1 MGGTSLPE
9 RRACILYYKGAARE
23 KQPKMRREN
32 MTRTEKVFLA
42 MAAVFFVAALFFL
55 PAKTVARQAES
66 AFTLP
71 AEMILKKN
79 FEYRI
84 LTAES
89 GMRGYELMQNQT
101 VHLVL
106 LDVSMPVWDGIKTL
120 QFIRSNEKLKNT
132 PVIMLPAA
140 ADRETVVKASS
151 YGVKDYLLKPVDPEE

>member
-1 MGGTSLPE
+1 M
-9 RRACILYYKGAARE
+9 ILEDKSI
-23 KQPKMRREN
+23 
-32 MTRTEKVFLA
+32 
-42 MAAVFFVAALFFL
+42 
-55 PAKTVARQAES
+55 TVLIIDDDEINRQM
-66 AFTLP
+66 

-106 LDVSMPVWDGIKTL
+106 LDVSMPVWDGLKTL

-132 PVIMLPAA
+132 PVIMLTAA

-151 YGVKDYLLKPVDPEE
+151 YGVKDYIRKPFLPEELTSRVAKVIWENWLQQDFNSLGAELDALLNSVKQ

>member
-1 MGGTSLPE
+1 M
-9 RRACILYYKGAARE
+9 ILEDK
-23 KQPKMRREN
+23 N
-32 MTRTEKVFLA
+32 I
-42 MAAVFFVAALFFL
+42 
-55 PAKTVARQAES
+55 TVLVIDDDEINRQM
-66 AFTLP
+66 

-79 FEYRI
+79 FTYQV

-89 GMRGYELMQNQT
+89 GMSGYELMQHHT

-132 PVIMLPAA
+132 PVIMLTAA

-151 YGVKDYLLKPVDPEE
+151 YGVKGYIRKPFLPEELTSRVAKVIWENWLQQDFNSLGAELDALLNSVKQ

>member
-1 MGGTSLPE
+1 M
-9 RRACILYYKGAARE
+9 ILEDK
-23 KQPKMRREN
+23 N
-32 MTRTEKVFLA
+32 I
-42 MAAVFFVAALFFL
+42 
-55 PAKTVARQAES
+55 TVLVIDDDEINRQM
-66 AFTLP
+66 

-79 FEYRI
+79 FTYQV

-89 GMRGYELMQNQT
+89 GMSGYELMQHHT

-132 PVIMLPAA
+132 PVIMLTAA

-151 YGVKDYLLKPVDPEE
+151 YGVKDYIRKPFLPEELTSRVAKVIWENWMQQDFDSLGAELDALLNSVKQ

>member
-1 MGGTSLPE
+1 M
-9 RRACILYYKGAARE
+9 ILEDKSI
-23 KQPKMRREN
+23 
-32 MTRTEKVFLA
+32 
-42 MAAVFFVAALFFL
+42 
-55 PAKTVARQAES
+55 TVLIIDDDEINRQM
-66 AFTLP
+66 

-79 FEYRI
+79 FDYRI

-106 LDVSMPVWDGIKTL
+106 LDVSMPVWDGLKTL

-132 PVIMLPAA
+132 PVIMLTAA

-151 YGVKDYLLKPVDPEE
+151 YGVKDYLRKPFLPDELTARVAKAIWDNWLQQDFDSLESDLDALLKSVEIK

>member
-1 MGGTSLPE
+1 M
-9 RRACILYYKGAARE
+9 ILEDKSI
-23 KQPKMRREN
+23 
-32 MTRTEKVFLA
+32 
-42 MAAVFFVAALFFL
+42 
-55 PAKTVARQAES
+55 TVLIIDDDEINRQM
-66 AFTLP
+66 

-79 FEYRI
+79 FTYQI

-89 GMRGYELMQNQT
+89 GMSGYELMQHHT

-132 PVIMLPAA
+132 PVIMLTAA

-151 YGVKDYLLKPVDPEE
+151 YGVKDYIRKPFLPEELTSRVAKVIWDNWLQQDFDSLESDLDALLKSVEIK

>member
-1 MGGTSLPE
+1 MIFEDKS
-9 RRACILYYKGAARE
+9 I
-23 KQPKMRREN
+23 
-32 MTRTEKVFLA
+32 
-42 MAAVFFVAALFFL
+42 
-55 PAKTVARQAES
+55 TVLIIDDDEINRQM
-66 AFTLP
+66 

-106 LDVSMPVWDGIKTL
+106 LDVSMPVWDGLKTL

-132 PVIMLPAA
+132 PVIMLTAA

-151 YGVKDYLLKPVDPEE
+151 YGVKDYLRKPFLPDELTARVAKAIWDNWLQQDFDSLESDLDALLKSVEIK

>member
-1 MGGTSLPE
+1 M
-9 RRACILYYKGAARE
+9 ILEDK
-23 KQPKMRREN
+23 N
-32 MTRTEKVFLA
+32 I
-42 MAAVFFVAALFFL
+42 
-55 PAKTVARQAES
+55 TVLVIDDDEINRQM
-66 AFTLP
+66 

-132 PVIMLPAA
+132 PVIMLTAA

-151 YGVKDYLLKPVDPEE
+151 YGVKDYIRKPFLPEELTSRVAKVIWENWLQQDFNSLGAELDALLNSVKQ

>member
-1 MGGTSLPE
+1 M
-9 RRACILYYKGAARE
+9 ILEDKSI
-23 KQPKMRREN
+23 
-32 MTRTEKVFLA
+32 
-42 MAAVFFVAALFFL
+42 
-55 PAKTVARQAES
+55 TVLIIDDDEINRQM
-66 AFTLP
+66 

-106 LDVSMPVWDGIKTL
+106 LDVSMPVWDGLKTL

-132 PVIMLPAA
+132 PVIMLTAA

-151 YGVKDYLLKPVDPEE
+151 YGVKDYLRKPFLPDELTARVAKAIWDNWLQQDFDSLESDLDALLKSVEIK

>member
-1 MGGTSLPE
+1 M
-9 RRACILYYKGAARE
+9 ILEDKSI
-23 KQPKMRREN
+23 
-32 MTRTEKVFLA
+32 
-42 MAAVFFVAALFFL
+42 
-55 PAKTVARQAES
+55 TVLIIDDDEINRQM
-66 AFTLP
+66 

-106 LDVSMPVWDGIKTL
+106 LDVSMPVWDGLKTL

-132 PVIMLPAA
+132 PVIMLTAA

-151 YGVKDYLLKPVDPEE
+151 YGVKDYLRKPFLPEELTSRVAKVIWENWMQQDFDSLGAELDALLDSFKP

>member
-1 MGGTSLPE
+1 M
-9 RRACILYYKGAARE
+9 ILEDKSI
-23 KQPKMRREN
+23 
-32 MTRTEKVFLA
+32 
-42 MAAVFFVAALFFL
+42 
-55 PAKTVARQAES
+55 TVLIIDDDEINRQM
-66 AFTLP
+66 

-79 FEYRI
+79 FTYQI

-89 GMRGYELMQNQT
+89 GMSGYELMQHHT

-132 PVIMLPAA
+132 PVIMLTAA

-151 YGVKDYLLKPVDPEE
+151 

>member
-1 MGGTSLPE
+1 M
-9 RRACILYYKGAARE
+9 ILEDK
-23 KQPKMRREN
+23 N
-32 MTRTEKVFLA
+32 I
-42 MAAVFFVAALFFL
+42 
-55 PAKTVARQAES
+55 TVLVIDDDEINRQM
-66 AFTLP
+66 

-106 LDVSMPVWDGIKTL
+106 LDVSMPVWDGLKTL

-132 PVIMLPAA
+132 PVIMLTAA

-151 YGVKDYLLKPVDPEE
+151 YGVKDYLRKPFLPDELTARVAKAIWDNWLQQDFDSLESDLDALLKSVEIK

>member
-1 MGGTSLPE
+1 M
-9 RRACILYYKGAARE
+9 ILEDK
-23 KQPKMRREN
+23 N
-32 MTRTEKVFLA
+32 I
-42 MAAVFFVAALFFL
+42 
-55 PAKTVARQAES
+55 TVLVIDDDEINRQM
-66 AFTLP
+66 

-79 FEYRI
+79 FTYQV

-132 PVIMLPAA
+132 PVIMLTAA

-151 YGVKDYLLKPVDPEE
+151 YGVKDYIRKPFLPEELTSRVAKVIWENWLQQDFNSLGAELDALLNSVKQ

>member
-1 MGGTSLPE
+1 M
-9 RRACILYYKGAARE
+9 ILEDKSI
-23 KQPKMRREN
+23 
-32 MTRTEKVFLA
+32 
-42 MAAVFFVAALFFL
+42 
-55 PAKTVARQAES
+55 TVLIIDDDEINRQM
-66 AFTLP
+66 

-106 LDVSMPVWDGIKTL
+106 LDVSMPVWDGLKTL

-132 PVIMLPAA
+132 PVIMLTAA

-151 YGVKDYLLKPVDPEE
+151 YSVKDYLRKPFLPDELTARVAKAIWDNWLQQDFDSLESDLDALLKSVEIK

>member
-1 MGGTSLPE
+1 M
-9 RRACILYYKGAARE
+9 ILEDKSI
-23 KQPKMRREN
+23 
-32 MTRTEKVFLA
+32 
-42 MAAVFFVAALFFL
+42 
-55 PAKTVARQAES
+55 TVLIIDDDEINRQM
-66 AFTLP
+66 

-106 LDVSMPVWDGIKTL
+106 LDVSMPVWDGLKTL

-132 PVIMLPAA
+132 PVIMLTAA
-140 ADRETVVKASS
+140 ADRETVIKASS
-151 YGVKDYLLKPVDPEE
+151 YGVKDYLRKPFLPDELTARVAKAIWENWLQQDFDSLESDLDALLKSVEIK

>member
-1 MGGTSLPE
+1 M
-9 RRACILYYKGAARE
+9 ILEDKSI
-23 KQPKMRREN
+23 
-32 MTRTEKVFLA
+32 
-42 MAAVFFVAALFFL
+42 
-55 PAKTVARQAES
+55 TVLIIDDDEINRQM
-66 AFTLP
+66 

-106 LDVSMPVWDGIKTL
+106 LDVSMPVWDGLKTL

-132 PVIMLPAA
+132 PVIMLTAA

-151 YGVKDYLLKPVDPEE
+151 YGVKDYLRKPFLPDELTARVAKAIWDNWLQQDFDSLESDLDALLNSVKQ

>member
-1 MGGTSLPE
+1 M
-9 RRACILYYKGAARE
+9 ILEDKSI
-23 KQPKMRREN
+23 
-32 MTRTEKVFLA
+32 
-42 MAAVFFVAALFFL
+42 
-55 PAKTVARQAES
+55 TVLIIDDDEINRQM
-66 AFTLP
+66 

-106 LDVSMPVWDGIKTL
+106 LDVSMPVWDGLKTL

-132 PVIMLPAA
+132 PVIMLSAA

-151 YGVKDYLLKPVDPEE
+151 YGVKDYIRKPFLPEELTSRVAKVIWENWLQQDFNSLGAELDALLNSVKQ

>member
-1 MGGTSLPE
+1 M
-9 RRACILYYKGAARE
+9 ILEDK
-23 KQPKMRREN
+23 N
-32 MTRTEKVFLA
+32 I
-42 MAAVFFVAALFFL
+42 
-55 PAKTVARQAES
+55 TVLVIDDDEINRQM
-66 AFTLP
+66 

-79 FEYRI
+79 FTYQV

-89 GMRGYELMQNQT
+89 GMSGYELMQHHT

-132 PVIMLPAA
+132 PVIMLTAA

-151 YGVKDYLLKPVDPEE
+151 YGVKDYLRKPFLPDELTARVAKVIWDNWLQQDFDSLESDLDALLKSVEIK

>member
-1 MGGTSLPE
+1 M
-9 RRACILYYKGAARE
+9 ILEDK
-23 KQPKMRREN
+23 N
-32 MTRTEKVFLA
+32 I
-42 MAAVFFVAALFFL
+42 
-55 PAKTVARQAES
+55 TVLVIDDDEINRQM
-66 AFTLP
+66 

-79 FEYRI
+79 FTYQV

-89 GMRGYELMQNQT
+89 GMSGYELMQHHT

-132 PVIMLPAA
+132 PVIMLTAA

-151 YGVKDYLLKPVDPEE
+151 YGVKDYIRKPFLPEELTSRVAKVIWENWLQQDFNSLGAELDALLNSVKQ

>member
-1 MGGTSLPE
+1 M
-9 RRACILYYKGAARE
+9 ILEDKSI
-23 KQPKMRREN
+23 
-32 MTRTEKVFLA
+32 
-42 MAAVFFVAALFFL
+42 
-55 PAKTVARQAES
+55 TVLIIDDDEINLQM
-66 AFTLP
+66 

-106 LDVSMPVWDGIKTL
+106 LDVSMPVWDGLKTL

-132 PVIMLPAA
+132 PVIMLTAA

-151 YGVKDYLLKPVDPEE
+151 YGVKDYLRKPFLPDELTARVAKAIWDNWLQQDFDSLESDLDALLKSVEIK

>member
-1 MGGTSLPE
+1 M
-9 RRACILYYKGAARE
+9 ILEDK
-23 KQPKMRREN
+23 N
-32 MTRTEKVFLA
+32 I
-42 MAAVFFVAALFFL
+42 
-55 PAKTVARQAES
+55 TVLVIDDDEINRQM
-66 AFTLP
+66 

-79 FEYRI
+79 FTYQV

-89 GMRGYELMQNQT
+89 GMSGYELMQHHT

-132 PVIMLPAA
+132 PVIMLTAA

-151 YGVKDYLLKPVDPEE
+151 YGVKDYIRKPFLPEELTSRVAKVIWENWLQQDFDSLGAELDALLNSVKQ

>member
-1 MGGTSLPE
+1 M
-9 RRACILYYKGAARE
+9 ILEDKSI
-23 KQPKMRREN
+23 
-32 MTRTEKVFLA
+32 
-42 MAAVFFVAALFFL
+42 
-55 PAKTVARQAES
+55 TVLIIDDDEINRQM
-66 AFTLP
+66 

-79 FEYRI
+79 FTYQV

-89 GMRGYELMQNQT
+89 GMSGYELMQHHT

-132 PVIMLPAA
+132 PVIMLTAA

-151 YGVKDYLLKPVDPEE
+151 YGVKDYLRKPFLPDELTARVAKAIWENWLQQDFDSLESDLDALLKSVEIK

>member
-1 MGGTSLPE
+1 M
-9 RRACILYYKGAARE
+9 ILEDKSI
-23 KQPKMRREN
+23 
-32 MTRTEKVFLA
+32 
-42 MAAVFFVAALFFL
+42 
-55 PAKTVARQAES
+55 TVLIIDDDEINRQM
-66 AFTLP
+66 

-106 LDVSMPVWDGIKTL
+106 LDVSMPVWDGLKTL

-132 PVIMLPAA
+132 PVIMLTAA

-151 YGVKDYLLKPVDPEE
+151 YGVKDYLRKPFLPDELTARVAKAIWENWLQQDFDSLESDLDALLKSVEIK

>member
-1 MGGTSLPE
+1 M
-9 RRACILYYKGAARE
+9 ILEDKSI
-23 KQPKMRREN
+23 
-32 MTRTEKVFLA
+32 
-42 MAAVFFVAALFFL
+42 
-55 PAKTVARQAES
+55 TVLIIDDDEINRQM
-66 AFTLP
+66 

-106 LDVSMPVWDGIKTL
+106 LDVSMPVWDGLKTL

-132 PVIMLPAA
+132 PVIMLTAA

-151 YGVKDYLLKPVDPEE
+151 YGVKDYLRKPFLPDELTARVAKAIWDNWLQQDFDSLESDLDALLKSVERK

>member
-1 MGGTSLPE
+1 M
-9 RRACILYYKGAARE
+9 ILEDKSI
-23 KQPKMRREN
+23 
-32 MTRTEKVFLA
+32 
-42 MAAVFFVAALFFL
+42 
-55 PAKTVARQAES
+55 TVLIIDDDEINRQM
-66 AFTLP
+66 

-79 FEYRI
+79 FTYQV

-89 GMRGYELMQNQT
+89 GMSGYELMQHHT

-132 PVIMLPAA
+132 PVIMLTAA

-151 YGVKDYLLKPVDPEE
+151 YGVKDYIRKPFLPEELTSRVAKVIWENWLQQDFNSLGAELDALLNSVKQ